1 MFLRRTTHIFA
12 SAPRWCCGLAALAI
26 AATLGACAFTPYR
39 ISGEPCKI
47 DRPQRND
54 KGGFDWEAAAD
65 GSRPCADRWQVS
77 VAKPVPFSMNFV
89 EIDEQGML
97 ASRAQ
102 AEAAIANA
110 SIDEP
115 DGSYVVVFVHGWH
128 HNASSTDGNV
138 QGFYDA
144 LALSSR
150 WNKGRK
156 IKGIYIGW
164 RGDSLPVPGLRYV
177 TFWDRKNTSDEVG
190 RGGLLE
196 FLLRLERGVK
206 NGPNGRNRL
215 LLVGHSFGA
224 SVTFNALAHTYL
236 QRFLD
241 GAHSQESGPRFRG
254 YGDLVVLINPA
265 IEAMRYM
272 PFRSAIEYYGQRT
285 APPRVDFSF
294 ETRPA
299 LVILSSQG
307 DAATRIAFPAAR
319 FVSTALEAHSR
330 ISAEEGVTPDGPY
343 SEWNLDRDTVGN
355 FAGFQTHEP
364 LRLTAGAANPD
375 TPIAAKLTEQ
385 CEALEGARMWRLL
398 NQTDSSDAF
407 PDSQVV
413 VQRRRDEKVVNS
425 PYIVAAVSRE
435 LIRDHTDIGRANV
448 VCWINQLLDTKETGV
463 RTLAEIENDHE
474 TERLQR

>member
-1 MFLRRTTHIFA
+1 M
-12 SAPRWCCGLAALAI
+12 
-26 AATLGACAFTPYR
+26 LGACAFTPYR
-39 ISGEPCKI
+39 TSGQACQI

-54 KGGFDWEAAAD
+54 KGGFDWEATDD
-65 GSRPCADRWQVS
+65 GRRPCAQSWQVQ

-102 AEAAIANA
+102 AEDAIANA

-115 DGSYVVVFVHGWH
+115 EGSYVVVFVHGWH

-150 WNKGRK
+150 WNKSRK
-156 IKGIYIGW
+156 IKGIYVGW
-164 RGDSLPVPGLRYV
+164 RGDSLPVPGLRYI

-206 NGPNGRNRL
+206 NGSNGRNRL

-241 GAHSQESGPRFRG
+241 GAHSQESKPRFRG

-272 PFRSAIEYYGQRT
+272 PFQSAIEYYGQRT

-299 LVILSSQG
+299 LVILSSRG
-307 DAATRIAFPAAR
+307 DVATRIAFPAAR

-330 ISAEEGVTPDGPY
+330 VSSEQGVTADGSY

-364 LRLTAGAANPD
+364 LRLSADAADPD

-385 CEALEGARMWRLL
+385 CEALGGARMWRLL

-413 VQRRRDEKVVNS
+413 VQRRRDGKVFNS
-425 PYIVAAVSRE
+425 PYIVAEVNRQ
-435 LIRDHTDIGRANV
+435 LIRDHTDIGRPNV

-463 RTLAEIENDHE
+463 RTLAEVENDDE
-474 TERLQR
+474 IQRLQR